1 MARLRQLGV
10 LVLLLMISLA
20 PGMACMAPDAQMT
33 AQERACCRMMKGDCG
48 QMDMPASH
56 GCCQKAP
63 GTVHDTALRT
73 DSNSFHPVVQGVFAA
88 LSSDSFAPSSMVTG
102 WSKRPEHSPPKPPP
116 SIISNLR
123 V

>member
-1 MARLRQLGV
+1 VKHIRQFG
-10 LVLLLMISLA
+10 LLAYLLFISLA
-20 PGMACMAPDAQMT
+20 PATACMAPGVQMT
-33 AQERACCRMMKGDCG
+33 TQERACCRMMKGDCG

-63 GTVHDTALRT
+63 GTVHDIALQT
-73 DSNSFHPVVQGVFAA
+73 DFKSFHPIVQVVLAS
-88 LSSDSFAPSSMVTG
+88 LSLDLFPPSFVVTG
-102 WSKRPEHSPPKPPP
+102 WLKRPEHSPPKPSE

>member
-1 MARLRQLGV
+1 MTRLRQLGV
-10 LVLLLMISLA
+10 LALLVMISLA
-20 PGMACMAPDAQMT
+20 PAMACMAPDAQMT
-33 AQERACCRMMKGDCG
+33 TQERACCRIMKGDCG

-73 DSNSFHPVVQGVFAA
+73 SSITLHPVVQVVSAA
-88 LSSDSFAPSSMVTG
+88 LSLNLFPPSSMVTG
-102 WSKRPEHSPPKPPP
+102 WLKRPEHSPPKPPP